1 MSEAVIK
8 SKVTADT
15 SQFEGG
21 VKKAGATAESFKGAM
36 KSVGADIKQA
46 FAVGGVVAFAQA
58 MGGVITEAKAMMDVF
73 GGVADTAME
82 LGISP
87 ESVQALQAF
96 AEDSGLAGDAF
107 TTMIAKVRAY
117 QDAIKAGGEESE
129 KAQLSLAGLGI
140 AADDLAGMKPGDAFV
155 ALSEALAKYEGDG
168 YRAEKIFDILGAKG
182 RVMQERL
189 TDLGK
194 QGGLESLTARYA
206 AQGQIMD
213 AAMVSRIDEAGDK
226 EAGRRRAAR
235 IRDVQSGLLASEAGG
250 SSQVAAD
257 FEQGMKGGIIS
268 GGARGVMQGAIESVR
283 FMSNPINSF
292 SEQFRGIAERIK
304 GTDTKNLEGLSQ
316 KQIDALNGIKA
327 AVENNRGAKF

>member
-15 SQFEGG
+15 SQFEAG

-58 MGGVITEAKAMMDVF
+58 MGGVISEAKAAMDIF
-73 GGVADTAME
+73 GSVADTAME

-107 TTMIAKVRAY
+107 TGMIAKVRAY

-140 AADDLAGMKPGDAFV
+140 AAEEFSQMKPGDAFV

-168 YRAEKIFDILGAKG
+168 ARAEKVFDILGAKG
-182 RVMQERL
+182 RKMQERI

-194 QGGLESLTARYA
+194 QGGLDALVSKYA
-206 AQGQIMD
+206 AAGQIMD
-213 AAMVSRIDEAGDK
+213 ADTVARIDKAGDE

-235 IRDVQSGLLASEAGG
+235 IREVQAGLIASEAGG

-257 FEQGMKGGIIS
+257 FEQGMKGGIIA

-283 FMSNPINSF
+283 FMSSPISYM

-316 KQIDALNGIKA
+316 KQIEALQAIQKNTAG
-327 AVENNRGAKF
+327 GAKL